1 MMHSYFALV
10 GAPNCGKT
18 VLFNGLTGQNAKVA
32 NYPGV
37 TVDKR
42 YGQLKGHDDVMI
54 VDLPGTYS
62 LRAAT
67 PDEVVTRDVVLGKLD
82 RKPDAIIAV
91 ADATNLRMTLR
102 MVLELKT
109 LGLPMVVSLNL
120 SDVAKSRGLQIDA
133 KKLSELIGVPVLET
147 VAINAGDVQA
157 VCEAVAQLPR
167 RTQTDQQSIQDA
179 DLLERQITHLNSQ
192 DLYTQIEEILQQ
204 VVKQAMVLPE
214 WHKKLDALV
223 LHKIWGIPILLV
235 ILFLVFQAVYAWSA
249 PVMDGIE
256 GLFGDL
262 GQWVQSS
269 MPEGILRDLLVDGV
283 IAGVGSVLVFLP
295 QITILFAF
303 ILLLEDSGY
312 LPRAAFMLDNVL
324 AKSGLS
330 GRAFI
335 PLLSSF
341 ACAVPAVMSA
351 RTIQDPRERLVT
363 IAIAPMLT
371 CSARLPV
378 YALIIAAIIPE
389 KTVWGMFNL
398 QGITL
403 FCLYVLGIVSA
414 GLTAYLMKCWARKQ
428 KSVQQFPL
436 LMELPTFRMPN
447 FRHILRSLWERVSA
461 FLKRAGTV
469 IFALSIILW
478 VLVTFPAAPE
488 GATGAAIDYSY
499 AGMLGRWIQPVF
511 APLGFT
517 WQMCIAMIPGLAAR
531 EVVVAALGTVYA
543 VSAGSED
550 AVQNALI
557 PVVSQ
562 DWGLATAFSFLA
574 WYVYAPM
581 CLATLAVIR
590 RETKSSKQTWII
602 TTYLFALAY
611 IFAFVVYRIALGVLS

>member
-1 MMHSYFALV
+1 MMQSYFALV

-32 NYPGV
+32 NYSGV

-120 SDVAKSRGLQIDA
+120 SDVAKSRGLQIDV

-157 VCEAVAQLPR
+157 VCEAIAQLPR
-167 RTQTDQQSIQDA
+167 RTQTDQPSIQDA
-179 DLLERQITHLNSQ
+179 DLLERQITHLDSQ

-269 MPEGILRDLLVDGV
+269 MPEGILRNLLVDGV

-295 QITILFAF
+295 QITILFACC
-303 ILLLEDSGY
+303 DVGTNHS
-312 LPRAAFMLDNVL
+312 R
-324 AKSGLS
+324 
-330 GRAFI
+330 
-335 PLLSSF
+335 
-341 ACAVPAVMSA
+341 SA
-351 RTIQDPRERLVT
+351 
-363 IAIAPMLT
+363 
-371 CSARLPV
+371 
-378 YALIIAAIIPE
+378 
-389 KTVWGMFNL
+389 
-398 QGITL
+398 
-403 FCLYVLGIVSA
+403 
-414 GLTAYLMKCWARKQ
+414 
-428 KSVQQFPL
+428 
-436 LMELPTFRMPN
+436 
-447 FRHILRSLWERVSA
+447 
-461 FLKRAGTV
+461 
-469 IFALSIILW
+469 
-478 VLVTFPAAPE
+478 
-488 GATGAAIDYSY
+488 
-499 AGMLGRWIQPVF
+499 
-511 APLGFT
+511 
-517 WQMCIAMIPGLAAR
+517 
-531 EVVVAALGTVYA
+531 
-543 VSAGSED
+543 
-550 AVQNALI
+550 
-557 PVVSQ
+557 
-562 DWGLATAFSFLA
+562 
-574 WYVYAPM
+574 
-581 CLATLAVIR
+581 
-590 RETKSSKQTWII
+590 
-602 TTYLFALAY
+602 
-611 IFAFVVYRIALGVLS
+611 